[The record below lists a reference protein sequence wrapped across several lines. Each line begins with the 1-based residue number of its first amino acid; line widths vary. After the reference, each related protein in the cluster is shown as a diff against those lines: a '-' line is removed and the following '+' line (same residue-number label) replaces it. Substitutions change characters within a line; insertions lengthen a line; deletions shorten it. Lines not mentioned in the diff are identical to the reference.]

1 MSVRVLSAVFD
12 GSRHGGT
19 DLLMLLA
26 LADFSDDQGNS
37 YPAVP
42 TLAAKCRMS
51 PRNAGYILKNLQST
65 GELEIR
71 PNEGP
76 RGTNRYRI
84 VLEALVPLKPA
95 AGVKQAGGVQPAA
108 GVGMK
113 RTAGVQP
120 AAGVQPTSEAPAVGC
135 TAPLQP
141 IADEPSLNR
150 QEPSS
155 KARRVRSE
163 ASADVALPDW
173 IPRETWADF
182 VAMRKAMRKA
192 MTPAAM
198 RLQVKTLGDLR
209 AQGHDPKAVLEQSI
223 AASWQ
228 GLFPVKGAPH
238 SGAVL
243 SSDERFGGAH

>member
-1 MSVRVLSAVFD
+1 
-12 GSRHGGT
+12 
-19 DLLMLLA
+19 
-26 LADFSDDQGNS
+26 
-37 YPAVP
+37 
-42 TLAAKCRMS
+42 
-51 PRNAGYILKNLQST
+51 
-65 GELEIR
+65 
-71 PNEGP
+71 
-76 RGTNRYRI
+76 
-84 VLEALVPLKPA
+84 
-95 AGVKQAGGVQPAA
+95 
-108 GVGMK
+108 
-113 RTAGVQP
+113 
-120 AAGVQPTSEAPAVGC
+120 
-135 TAPLQP
+135 
-141 IADEPSLNR
+141 LNR

-243 SSDERFGGAH
+243 SSDELFGGAH